1 MLKQAQVDIK
11 FDALRARAKQ
21 TKREKKITCGLKTA
35 APVDVFALTGE
46 GAKFTA
52 AWLPVD
58 ADF

>member
-21 TKREKKITCGLKTA
+21 TKKINTCGLKTA
-35 APVDVFALTGE
+35 APVDVLALTGE

>member
-1 MLKQAQVDIK
+1 MLKQAQVDIN

-21 TKREKKITCGLKTA
+21 TKKNTCGLKTA

>member
-21 TKREKKITCGLKTA
+21 TKKKKNTCGLKTA